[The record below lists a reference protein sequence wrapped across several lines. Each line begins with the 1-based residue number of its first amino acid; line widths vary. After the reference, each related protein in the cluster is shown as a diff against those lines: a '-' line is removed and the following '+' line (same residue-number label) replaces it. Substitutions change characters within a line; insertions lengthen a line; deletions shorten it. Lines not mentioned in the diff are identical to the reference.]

1 MIPGRCS
8 RQANTRA
15 AELQTFAGP
24 RSRRPVH
31 EVQRASLRA
40 PRAPRTAPREPCT
53 SHART
58 RSRAQAATTVAISG
72 APARCATRSFTAF
85 KITRSTSA
93 SRAGRG
99 ASIPAHQRDGFRD
112 GTRFTNTTTAHAR
125 QKKRARCSYAP
136 RGRSTAPS
144 IQVKHRARQIEESR
158 LEARRRWRRAHS
170 QRTPPALA
178 RGSICSSGSRGG
190 SSRGS
195 PPRASRRASADRS
208 CSGRDTRRPCW
219 WWSRGSADPAR
230 ARARCRTTRS
240 P

>member
-1 MIPGRCS
+1 M
-8 RQANTRA
+8 RA
-15 AELQTFAGP
+15 AELQSFAGP
-24 RSRRPVH
+24 RSRRPVA
-31 EVQRASLRA
+31 RSAACFTACA
-40 PRAPRTAPREPCT
+40 PRPANPALPTRA
-53 SHART
+53 
-58 RSRAQAATTVAISG
+58 RSRADRYHRRDLRS
-72 APARCATRSFTAF
+72 ARQVRNALVTAF

-112 GTRFTNTTTAHAR
+112 GTRFANTTTAHAR
-125 QKKRARCSYAP
+125 QRKRARCSYAP

-144 IQVKHRARQIEESR
+144 IQVKHRAPKIEASR

-178 RGSICSSGSRGG
+178 RGSICSSESRGG